1 MLLCGGASVAVPR
14 LMSYGKHL
22 LAKGRKILESADPTD
37 IFITA
42 NQESDC
48 NLKTI
53 KQGILL
59 ASLERQL

>member
-1 MLLCGGASVAVPR
+1 MLLYGGASVAVLR
-14 LMSYGKHL
+14 LTSYGKHL
-22 LAKGRKILESADPTD
+22 LAKGRKILESADSTD

-42 NQESDC
+42 NQKTDC
-48 NLKTI
+48 NLETI